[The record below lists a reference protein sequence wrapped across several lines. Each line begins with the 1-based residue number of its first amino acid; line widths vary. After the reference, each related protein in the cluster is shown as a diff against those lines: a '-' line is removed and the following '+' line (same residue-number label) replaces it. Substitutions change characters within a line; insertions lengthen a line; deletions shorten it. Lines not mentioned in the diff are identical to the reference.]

1 MYHTFYIFPLYH
13 FFTKMIVTAIGIF
26 VALAAILL
34 SFINFLGPKILFESD
49 YQFSRVDRN
58 EKYDKDSEGRPRRN
72 RREGK
77 ELLSNPAGITSLH
90 DNFLK
95 GCRTSGD
102 QPLFGVRP
110 IVNGVAG

>member
-1 MYHTFYIFPLYH
+1 
-13 FFTKMIVTAIGIF
+13 MIAFIGIF
-26 VALAAILL
+26 LSVAVILL
-34 SFINFLGPKILFESD
+34 SFINFLGPKIVFESD
-49 YQFSRVDRN
+49 YQFSRVDRS
-58 EKYDKDSEGRPRRN
+58 EPFDKDKEGRARRN

-110 IVNGVAG
+110 MVNGVAGTCFKR